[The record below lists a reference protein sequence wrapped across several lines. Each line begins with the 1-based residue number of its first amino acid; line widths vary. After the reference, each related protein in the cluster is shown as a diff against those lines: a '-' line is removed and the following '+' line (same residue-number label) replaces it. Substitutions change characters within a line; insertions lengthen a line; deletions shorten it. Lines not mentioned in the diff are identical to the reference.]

1 MANQIPLLP
10 TTVVGSYALPAW
22 LHTADEKISSNA
34 YGPTDIQETLDD
46 AVMMAVR
53 DQEEAGIDIISDGE
67 MKRRGFVQSLF
78 RRISNLKD
86 LGPPRKVGE
95 SGLDMEPSFQVM
107 GKVDLPAGLGIVE
120 EFRFLKTKT
129 MKLVKVTLPSPLALT
144 PWIIPGAG
152 YRNRLEISVD
162 LISPIRAEIKAL
174 AAAGADFI

>member
-95 SGLDMEPSFQVM
+95 SG
-107 GKVDLPAGLGIVE
+107 
-120 EFRFLKTKT
+120 FRLQ
-129 MKLVKVTLPSPLALT
+129 A
-144 PWIIPGAG
+144 IG
-152 YRNRLEISVD
+152 R
-162 LISPIRAEIKAL
+162 
-174 AAAGADFI
+174 